1 MDADDA
7 FIDPRLRPPPAG
19 LGLQQ
24 DPPLYHFP
32 PVNLT
37 PLPVVAVPAPVAPP
51 PTAPYQ
57 IAAGGK
63 LTKDS
68 VVREFVLVETKIQ
81 QLEHNLQLTQN
92 ENVALRMLLTRVQ
105 AENEL
110 RFREMQKNYEDHL
123 EQRLEQCR
131 EQFRVTH
138 ASRSV
143 DFNGSTDSSSSED
156 EEISAKKKKLAT
168 EAEEAR
174 ISIAASKHSK
184 ILVSNRYLE
193 LN

>member
-7 FIDPRLRPPPAG
+7 FIDPCLRLPPAR

-24 DPPLYHFP
+24 DLPLYHFP
-32 PVNLT
+32 PVNPT

-92 ENVALRMLLTRVQ
+92 ENVALRMLLTRV
-105 AENEL
+105 
-110 RFREMQKNYEDHL
+110 
-123 EQRLEQCR
+123 
-131 EQFRVTH
+131 
-138 ASRSV
+138 
-143 DFNGSTDSSSSED
+143 
-156 EEISAKKKKLAT
+156 
-168 EAEEAR
+168 
-174 ISIAASKHSK
+174 
-184 ILVSNRYLE
+184 
-193 LN
+193 